1 MPTNRFHA
9 IPRRYLFLGLA
20 VSLAAATNAS
30 AQRGGGRGGRSGD
43 VNVVSTAM
51 QKTPMQRVKDELKAS
66 DPLDFINDH
75 SRQLELDKAQKDSFK
90 KLHKEMQEEQKP
102 IFKELEKVYSELE
115 RNGDGSGFGGAG
127 MPRGE
132 SGGGEAP
139 PTAARL
145 LTGRLM
151 EVQTSYGEKASALLN
166 EGQRHI
172 NDSLSTIYKAELR
185 DKQAKARSRGRGRG

>member
-1 MPTNRFHA
+1 MPTNRF
-9 IPRRYLFLGLA
+9 PNRPLRYLLPGLA
-20 VSLAAATNAS
+20 IALAAAPRAS

-51 QKTPMQRVKDELKAS
+51 QKTPVQRVKDELRDS
-66 DPLDFINDH
+66 DPVDFINDH

-102 IFKELEKVYSELE
+102 IFKELEKVYSEME
-115 RNGDGSGFGGAG
+115 RNGGGGGFGGAG

-132 SGGGEAP
+132 SGGGEPP

-145 LTGRLM
+145 LTGRLI
-151 EVQTSYGEKASALLN
+151 EVQTSYGEKASTLLN
-166 EGQRHI
+166 EAQRHI